1 MRGLFP
7 RIEACRARQ
16 KPGLV
21 GAAAL
26 DVEESAGAVLVARRP
41 VSAADVTGGLGLGTL
56 ELVTPVASEERT
68 PYAPWSPS
76 AHHVAES
83 RNCRRIDPPTQQRRR
98 EHPLLTAL
106 PAAARRQPQ
115 YQLQPLTP
123 RRSRNACLSLLQPK
137 RKEEIMV
144 RSVQNLAERA
154 PRMVER
160 RRTRRHC
167 RRSSRST
174 MATPIPPTNEDRAGN
189 TKSPQITQTTRRRTL
204 NRSPTAAHPLA
215 APAFNSE
222 LLAVVGENEVTGL
235 APDPTTLIGKINCRG
250 KVTKKITPG
259 GWCEPYQTS
268 LTKPGVG
275 PARQSTRVQNKLFYT
290 QGV

>member
-160 RRTRRHC
+160 K
-167 RRSSRST
+167 RST
-174 MATPIPPTNEDRAGN
+174 PPLPPIQPVNHGDADSTN
-189 TKSPQITQTTRRRTL
+189 QRRQSGEHQEPADYTDYSL
-204 NRSPTAAHPLA
+204 SDTHPLA
-215 APAFNSE
+215 DGGSPA
-222 LLAVVGENEVTGL
+222 
-235 APDPTTLIGKINCRG
+235 CRCS
-250 KVTKKITPG
+250 I
-259 GWCEPYQTS
+259 Q
-268 LTKPGVG
+268 
-275 PARQSTRVQNKLFYT
+275 F
-290 QGV
+290 